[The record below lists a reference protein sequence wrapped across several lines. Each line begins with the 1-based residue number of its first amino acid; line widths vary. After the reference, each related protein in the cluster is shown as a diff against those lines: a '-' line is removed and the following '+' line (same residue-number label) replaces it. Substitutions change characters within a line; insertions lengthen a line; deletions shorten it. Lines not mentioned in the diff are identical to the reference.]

1 MSRRTTNI
9 LKAVLSAMH
18 YSGADSMIA
27 PLTRG
32 IGAIFMLHHTSPAKP
47 GKFEPNRI
55 LRISPQFLELVIRQV
70 RASGFEIVSLD
81 EAHFRLVE
89 GDYGKPFVCFTF
101 DDGYRDNLE
110 YAYPIF
116 KRHHLPFAIYV
127 PTDYADGRGD
137 LWWLTLEK
145 VIVQV
150 DALTLKMNGSLR
162 RLRCGTPAEK
172 DATFHTV
179 YWWLRSI
186 DEVDA
191 RGIVREL
198 CNGIDFDA
206 DGMCRDLM
214 MNWSE
219 IAHLAADPLVTIG
232 GHTRRHYALAKL
244 TQAEAYAEIDT
255 SVRRIE
261 QETGK
266 PCRHFSYPYGDE
278 FERRPA
284 RVRDRQGARPQ
295 DGRDDAQGTDPSAPR
310 PGAHRAAARVAQRR
324 LPEAALR
331 QSAPERR
338 PVRAAEYDAA
348 GLGRRLACRLRRASS
363 GAALQSPPILP
374 AVCASGGAC
383 FTSPAAART
392 RLSISFSSTTRR
404 YP

>member
-1 MSRRTTNI
+1 MSRRTTRI
-9 LKAVLSAMH
+9 LKTVLSALH

-27 PLTRG
+27 PFTRG
-32 IGAIFMLHHTSPAKP
+32 IGAIFMLHHISPEKP
-47 GKFEPNRI
+47 NKFEPNRI
-55 LRISPQFLELVIRQV
+55 LKVSPHFLELVIRQV

-81 EAHFRLVE
+81 EAHFRLIE

-110 YAYPIF
+110 HAYPIF
-116 KRHHLPFAIYV
+116 KRHNLPFTIYV

-137 LWWLTLEK
+137 LWWLALEK

-150 DALTLKMNGSLR
+150 DALTMKIDGSPR

-172 DATFHTV
+172 DSAFHAV

-186 DEVDA
+186 DELAA

-206 DGMCRDLM
+206 DSLCTDLM
-214 MNWSE
+214 MNWEE
-219 IAHLAADPLVTIG
+219 IRHLAADPLVTIG

-244 TQAEAYAEIDT
+244 TLAEAHAEIEK

-278 FERRPA
+278 ASAGPREFELVKELGLKTGVTTRKGLIHPRHAHELTALP
-284 RVRDRQGARPQ
+284 RVSLNGDYQKPRYVKVLLSGAPFAFFNMMQ
-295 DGRDDAQGTDPSAPR
+295 KG
-310 PGAHRAAARVAQRR
+310 
-324 LPEAALR
+324 
-331 QSAPERR
+331 
-338 PVRAAEYDAA
+338 
-348 GLGRRLACRLRRASS
+348 SS
-363 GAALQSPPILP
+363 GASP
-374 AVCASGGAC
+374 V
-383 FTSPAAART
+383 T
-392 RLSISFSSTTRR
+392 
-404 YP
+404 